1 MPVRQLFFG
10 TDPELRKKAVHV
22 GVVDDTVRSDI
33 NDMFESLY
41 EYRGIGIG
49 ANMVGIFKRII
60 VIDLQEDGSKNPI
73 AMVNPEI
80 TWKSDNLVK
89 QEEAS
94 LCFPGI
100 SAEISRPD
108 AVEVEYLDEEGS
120 ERSMKAEGWLATVI
134 QHEMDYLD
142 GKSYLDHLSKMKK
155 DRLIKKMV
163 KAQKQNSHNHSCCED
178 PNCSTSH

>member
-1 MPVRQLFFG
+1 MPVLQLLFG
-10 TDPELRKKAVHV
+10 TDPELRKKAEPVADV
-22 GVVDDTVRSDI
+22 NDDIRSNI
-33 NDMFESLY
+33 TDMFESLY

-60 VIDLQEDGSKNPI
+60 VIDLQEDSNKNPI
-73 AMVNPEI
+73 AMVNPKI
-80 TWKSDNLVK
+80 TWRSDTVAK
-89 QEEAS
+89 HEEAS

-108 AVEVEYLDEEGS
+108 GIEVEYLDEQGETK
-120 ERSMKAEGWLATVI
+120 SMKAEGWLATVI

-163 KAQKQNSHNHSCCED
+163 KMQKQHTPNQSCCED
-178 PNCSTSH
+178 PNCSTNH

>member
-1 MPVRQLFFG
+1 MPVLQLYFG
-10 TDPELRKKAVHV
+10 TDPDLRKKAAYVD
-22 GVVDDTVRSDI
+22 VVDDIIRSDI
-33 NDMFESLY
+33 SNMFESLY
-41 EYRGIGIG
+41 EYRGIGMG

-60 VIDLQEDGSKNPI
+60 VVDLQENGTKKPL

-80 TWKSDNLVK
+80 IWKSDTLVA

-100 SAEISRPD
+100 SAEISRPN
-108 AVEVEYLDEEGS
+108 AIEVSYLDQQGTEQT
-120 ERSMKAEGWLATVI
+120 MKAEGWLATVI

-142 GKSYLDHLSKMKK
+142 GRSYLDHLSKMKK

-163 KAQKQNSHNHSCCED
+163 KMQKQHANNHSCCED
-178 PNCSTSH
+178 PNCTTSH